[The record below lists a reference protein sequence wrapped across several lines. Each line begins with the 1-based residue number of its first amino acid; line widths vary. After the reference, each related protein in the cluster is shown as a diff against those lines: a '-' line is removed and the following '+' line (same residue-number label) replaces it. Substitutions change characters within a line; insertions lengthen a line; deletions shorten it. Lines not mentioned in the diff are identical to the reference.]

1 MTWGRTHT
9 AVAVAVAVPVVLLL
23 AAPVA
28 HAASDLYYNAGPGDP
43 VGPLVDRYPLGA
55 YDLDQ
60 HFSMVKASLTGGVDA
75 SGVGPGIAAFFASMI
90 WAVTSFLVYSVIQLF
105 SLAFSIDLVNGSAQT
120 GGAGAL
126 APVADAIHNLY
137 ANTLGAPWMEAAVVL
152 AGCWAMWRALVQR
165 RYTETAAGLGMS
177 VVYVVLALAVVFNT
191 DATIGR
197 ATRWDNRI
205 ADAFLSVSIHGKVT
219 TGPDA
224 HRQVSDEL
232 FDVLI
237 LRPWVA
243 LEFGGTQHCIKAGS
257 GSKDHDPISVPVLPL
272 AANPSADARARNQL
286 RRDGHVIAGG
296 KECVDNSLRYP
307 QHFLAFAPGSPD
319 RDAEYDAINNADP
332 SKLPDSDPEKNTYKP
347 AVADKPATDAM
358 EKGGQYQ
365 RLLLAIVVFLGE
377 LGAVL
382 LLGTLAVSILLAQ
395 MVVLLLAAFSV
406 VALIA
411 AIVPGRGHALFKNW
425 ASQLGTYLVRK
436 AVYALVLT
444 ILLTVVAALQDATT
458 NMGWL
463 FSFGCQSM
471 FMWMVF
477 LGRHKLA
484 GSIIAA
490 VSGHEP
496 QREAHLR
503 RLVGVA
509 FLAHRAARPARR
521 PRPPRRDHASADPHQ
536 PPTPPEPTP
545 PEPAPSPTPR
555 APEPSPRRHQRPAPR
570 RDHGGTRPARDDT
583 APLDQEASE
592 KAVPPRP
599 TGRRPQNERD
609 TTDTINNASPRPRR
623 RRHEATRPVADA
635 PPPARRPP
643 SLRPRPSDVTP
654 PSEEPS

>member
-1 MTWGRTHT
+1 MSRRRIL
-9 AVAVAVAVPVVLLL
+9 AVLALVVLGVL
-23 AAPVA
+23 AAPAIA
-28 HAASDLYYNAGPGDP
+28 HGASDLYYNSGPGDP
-43 VGPLVDRYPLGA
+43 VGPLADRYPLGA

-75 SGVGPGIAAFFASMI
+75 SGIGPGIAGFFADMI
-90 WAVTSFLVYSVIQLF
+90 WQVTAFLVYSVIQLF
-105 SLAFSIDLVNGSAQT
+105 SLAFSIDLVNGSPQT

-126 APVADAIHNLY
+126 APVSDAIHNLY
-137 ANTLGAPWMEAAVVL
+137 ANTLGAPWMEAAVVV

-165 RYTETAAGLGMS
+165 RYSETAAGLGMS
-177 VVYVVLALAVVFNT
+177 VIYVVIALAIVFNT

-197 ATRWDNRI
+197 ATQWDNRI

-224 HRQVSDEL
+224 HRQASDEL
-232 FDVLI
+232 FDVLV

-243 LEFGGTQHCIKAGS
+243 LEFGGTQHCIKIGTGS
-257 GSKDHDPISVPVLPL
+257 TDHDPISVPVLPL
-272 AANPSADARARNQL
+272 AADPAADAHARARL
-286 RRDGHVIAGG
+286 HRDGHVTAAG
-296 KECVDNSLRYP
+296 KECIDNSLRYP

-332 SKLPDSDPEKNTYKP
+332 SKLPDSDPEKNTYNP

-365 RLLLAIVVFLGE
+365 RLLLAIVVLVGE
-377 LGAVL
+377 LGSVL
-382 LLGTLAVSILLAQ
+382 LLGTLAISILLAQ

-477 LGRHKLA
+477 LGRQKLA

-496 QREAHLR
+496 QREAHLKKLLGAGFVGY
-503 RLVGVA
+503 RLA
-509 FLAHRAARPARR
+509 KLAKPPAR
-521 PRPPRRDHASADPHQ
+521 PRRDQAPVDHR
-536 PPTPPEPTP
+536 PPPVEPELAPV
-545 PEPAPSPTPR
+545 PAPR
-555 APEPSPRRHQRPAPR
+555 VAEPSPRIHQRPTAR
-570 RDHGGTRPARDDT
+570 RDHGGARPARDESAPIDREADEETAPRRPVTRPSGHAEREQTDT
-583 APLDQEASE
+583 AQTS
-592 KAVPPRP
+592 
-599 TGRRPQNERD
+599 
-609 TTDTINNASPRPRR
+609 SPRPRR
-623 RRHEATRPVADA
+623 KRHDAKRPPSN
-635 PPPARRPP
+635 PPPPSRRP
-643 SLRPRPSDVTP
+643 SLRPRPDDAGRPTETS
-654 PSEEPS
+654 